1 MATIEGARERSWSRA
16 AAGAVV
22 FAPREVR
29 FRLVAAWTLW
39 FLLFQA
45 AFGLTWD
52 IRWHAAV
59 GRDSFWSPPHLLMY
73 SGVALA
79 GALCLAVVLVDTWR
93 YWRGVPGVDDR
104 TTWPV
109 LGLFRAPLGF
119 VVAGSGMVTL
129 LIAAPFDNWWHEL
142 YGLDVTLWAPFHV
155 MGLIG
160 ASIAGV
166 GLIYAFA
173 ALAVRA
179 ARDLSPA
186 RRFLGLRG
194 LDWALLLAL
203 SGLLSILLTAA
214 QPATNL
220 APTFVLGPFTML
232 NLPPLLCAFLP
243 PLFVAAVRVTGRPGA
258 ASLVLFL
265 YTLRQCLVQAVVP
278 WAIRLTAELGGY
290 DYRAAPP
297 RFEPFLALSPLF
309 LLPAALAVDWV
320 ARWRRRGDAA
330 APAPTGDD
338 ALLAGAL
345 AGLALLAVT
354 PALLGRS
361 LRVAERGLLPPEL
374 VVPFVPSLPFA
385 FLAAAPLA
393 LVVAVLAARLG
404 DGWAAILR
412 LNDR

>member
-1 MATIEGARERSWSRA
+1 MATIGRTRGRACSRPATAGGAFASRET
-16 AAGAVV
+16 
-22 FAPREVR
+22 R
-29 FRLVAAWTLW
+29 FRLAAAWALW

-45 AFGLTWD
+45 AFGLAWD

-79 GALCLAVVLVDTWR
+79 GVLCLAVVLVDSWR
-93 YWRGVPGVDDR
+93 YRRGVPGVDDR

-109 LGLFRAPLGF
+109 LGPFRAPLGF
-119 VVAGSGMVTL
+119 VVAGCGMATL
-129 LIAAPFDNWWHEL
+129 LLAAPFDNWWHEL

-160 ASIAGV
+160 ASIAGI

-179 ARDLSPA
+179 RAAGPA
-186 RRFLGLRG
+186 VRRFLGLRG
-194 LDWALLLAL
+194 LDWALLLAF

-220 APTFVLGPFTML
+220 APALVLGSFTML

-243 PLFVAAVRVTGRPGA
+243 PLFVAVVRVTGRPGA
-258 ASLVLFL
+258 ASLVLLL

-278 WAIRLTAELGGY
+278 WAIRLTAELGGF

-297 RFEPFLALSPLF
+297 RFETFLALSPLF
-309 LLPAALAVDWV
+309 FLPAALAVDGV
-320 ARWRRRGDAA
+320 AHWRRRAGAGS
-330 APAPTGDD
+330 APTGGD

-354 PALLGRS
+354 PALLGGS
-361 LRVAERGLLPPEL
+361 LRVAERGVLPPEL
-374 VVPFVPSLPFA
+374 VVPLVPSLPLA

-393 LVVAVLAARLG
+393 LAVAILAARVG